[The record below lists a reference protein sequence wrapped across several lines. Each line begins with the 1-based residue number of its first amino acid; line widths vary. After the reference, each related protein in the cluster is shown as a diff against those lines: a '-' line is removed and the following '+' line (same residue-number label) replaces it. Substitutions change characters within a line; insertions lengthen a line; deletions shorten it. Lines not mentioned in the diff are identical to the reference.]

1 MGIIMST
8 KILISSEI
16 IMAPIESRIVVKT
29 TSLDTGFN
37 RSDSARGS
45 FFLVRKNKM
54 GTIKNPCPTNMAIY
68 VERPGL
74 SLERMDGSK
83 ALNND
88 PMISAEMTDKRT
100 IKNANRTERVRFI
113 GVHIHVFHNLGI
125 YHIQTQWRNNPLL
138 CQSM

>member
-1 MGIIMST
+1 MGIIIST

-16 IMAPIESRIVVKT
+16 IMAPIESRIVVKI

-74 SLERMDGSK
+74 APERIDGSN

-88 PMISAEMTDKRT
+88 PMIRAEMTDKRT

-113 GVHIHVFHNLGI
+113 GVHIHVFHNLVI

>member
-1 MGIIMST
+1 MVERNT
-8 KILISSEI
+8 C
-16 IMAPIESRIVVKT
+16 P
-29 TSLDTGFN
+29 DTGFN
-37 RSDSARGS
+37 RSDSAMEI
-45 FFLVRKNKM
+45 FFLIRKNKT
-54 GTIKNPCPTNMAIY
+54 GKIKKPCPTNMAIY

-74 SLERMDGSK
+74 APERIDGSN

-88 PMISAEMTDKRT
+88 PMIRAEMTDKRT

-113 GVHIHVFHNLGI
+113 GVHIHVFHNLVI